1 MVSKSTSKAAGLEVA
16 KLPKLRLHVRAILR
30 DSRLFVGS
38 QSLRPLELD
47 RRREAGVIVSD
58 PSVIKEFRTVF
69 ESDWALTDLAAKAA
83 EVKAKVGDRHDEA
96 SP

>member
-1 MVSKSTSKAAGLEVA
+1 M
-16 KLPKLRLHVRAILR
+16 
-30 DSRLFVGS
+30 
-38 QSLRPLELD
+38 RPLELD

-69 ESDWALTDLAAKAA
+69 ESDWALTDRGAKAA
-83 EVKAKVGDRHDEA
+83 EGKAGDRHDAA